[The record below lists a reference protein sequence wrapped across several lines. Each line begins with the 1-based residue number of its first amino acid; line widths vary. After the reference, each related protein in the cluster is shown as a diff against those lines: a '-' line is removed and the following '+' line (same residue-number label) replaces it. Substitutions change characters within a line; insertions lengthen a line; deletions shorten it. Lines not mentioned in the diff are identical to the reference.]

1 LKKNFRTRILVL
13 LLAAASA
20 FPTAACGSGT
30 PQNGAASASDDGAAA
45 DGDNV
50 LYVYNWGE
58 YIGDGVVEQ
67 FEKETGIRV
76 VYDTFQTNEEM
87 YPIIEAGAIRY
98 DVVCPSDY
106 IIQKMI
112 RNDMLYP
119 IDWDKV
125 PNISNIDE
133 KYMKKSEAFDPGNR
147 YSVPYCWGTIGILY
161 NTSLVSPQDTPDSWN
176 ALWDEKYS
184 DNILMLDSVR
194 DTFMVAEKLLGYDV
208 NTTDEKQLE
217 ACRDLLI
224 RQKPLVQAYVVDQVR
239 DKMIGGEAAM
249 AMIYSG
255 ELLYVQ
261 ECLEEAGSPYVLKYV
276 IPKEGSNVWIDSWVI
291 PKNARHKENAEK
303 WLNFLCRAEIAKENF
318 EYITY
323 PTPNR
328 AAFELL
334 DPDIRNNR
342 EVFPDDAD
350 LEKCSVFEYL
360 GTAGDELYD
369 TMWNEVKAY

>member
-1 LKKNFRTRILVL
+1 
-13 LLAAASA
+13 
-20 FPTAACGSGT
+20 
-30 PQNGAASASDDGAAA
+30 
-45 DGDNV
+45 
-50 LYVYNWGE
+50 
-58 YIGDGVVEQ
+58 
-67 FEKETGIRV
+67 
-76 VYDTFQTNEEM
+76 
-87 YPIIEAGAIRY
+87 
-98 DVVCPSDY
+98 
-106 IIQKMI
+106 
-112 RNDMLYP
+112 
-119 IDWDKV
+119 
-125 PNISNIDE
+125 
-133 KYMKKSEAFDPGNR
+133 
-147 YSVPYCWGTIGILY
+147 
-161 NTSLVSPQDTPDSWN
+161 
-176 ALWDEKYS
+176 
-184 DNILMLDSVR
+184 MLDSVR

-217 ACRDLLI
+217 KACRDLLI

-261 ECLEEAGSPYVLKYV
+261 ECLEEAGAPYVELKYV

-291 PKNARHKENAEK
+291 PEKRQTQGKRRKMARTSCAARRSPKN
-303 WLNFLCRAEIAKENF
+303 NF